1 MHDKTKKIV
10 VISVIIGIVL
20 FLATG
25 IVLFVLMGV
34 NGNSAWKLR
43 MMLNSDRYSN
53 EEKKYYAQQY
63 LHGFAMEID
72 SELHLME
79 YKWDTEDDKW
89 DYRENGLKWDISG
102 IELPPDVRIE
112 YVCEDDIGNDGV
124 MDMVIVYSLYVKKG
138 INDYDTYESS
148 RIICVYRQNTDG
160 TYEFWQ
166 ENRILLSDFYGTNK
180 DYSIFVLDG
189 ELCIG
194 IKNGIES
201 DFIYFDIRD
210 EKLLMTCASPG
221 GGYIYNEDDTEGYWY
236 YEEGVKVIVSYISG
250 EEEIISKEYFEPI
263 FILFEDA
270 EGVVYPGL

>member
-1 MHDKTKKIV
+1 MHKNTKKIV
-10 VISVIIGIVL
+10 VISAIIGIVL
-20 FLATG
+20 FSVAG
-25 IVLFVLMGV
+25 IILFVLLSG
-34 NGNSAWKLR
+34 NGNSRWELR
-43 MMLNSDRYSN
+43 MMLNSDRYSY

-102 IELPPDVRIE
+102 IKLPSDIRIE

-148 RIICVYRQNTDG
+148 RIICVYRQNSDG
-160 TYEFWQ
+160 TYDFWQ
-166 ENRILLSDFYGTNK
+166 ENRTLLSDYYGTNK

-189 ELCIG
+189 ELCF
-194 IKNGIES
+194 GIENY
-201 DFIYFDIRD
+201 FIHFDICD
-210 EKLLMTCASPG
+210 EKLLMTGAVTG
-221 GGYIYNEDDTEGYWY
+221 GGNNYNEDRTYAYWY
-236 YEEGVKVIVSYISG
+236 YEEGVKVTVSYISG
-250 EEEIISKEYFEPI
+250 EEEIISEEPFEPI

-270 EGVVYPGL
+270 EGIVFPGS